1 MYIPGRASSEFL
13 ICSPF
18 ILRDRSFSPFLFI
31 LFVPTFDG
39 IYLVQIDRTFFVEL
53 RYEIYL
59 DGGVNHY
66 AKRTTSRVVIPFMAK
81 FIEYRILELNTP
93 PRTALP
99 GKCRANR
106 EQ

>member
-1 MYIPGRASSEFL
+1 MGIEPGT
-13 ICSPF
+13 
-18 ILRDRSFSPFLFI
+18 FSR
-31 LFVPTFDG
+31 
-39 IYLVQIDRTFFVEL
+39 YQVEM

-99 GKCRANR
+99 GECRANR
-106 EQ
+106 TVGRAYRVYRTTGLTGPLG